1 MYRVPRPVLAQYKK
15 NIVCC
20 GMVLE
25 LRVRAICELARPRG
39 RGRARV
45 RSVGRRNDPYIEES
59 YFRMTNLECI
69 NFYYGSTST
78 SVLFFIVRNRIQL
91 RAELVASTVR
101 S

>member
-1 MYRVPRPVLAQYKK
+1 LGGWISKGRAHAARHVPTFYISCNHAMYRVPRPVLAQYKK

-59 YFRMTNLECI
+59 
-69 NFYYGSTST
+69 
-78 SVLFFIVRNRIQL
+78 
-91 RAELVASTVR
+91 
-101 S
+101 